1 MYCKRSLDRFSDA
14 MQEPFDAA
22 ATLQQVLSKVDVIK
36 VPGLQRST

>member
-1 MYCKRSLDRFSDA
+1 MYSKHSQNRFSA